1 MLFFLVMR
9 WFVFS
14 WQNFWF
20 SFLALAF
27 EGVPFILLGSLI
39 SGIIGSFVP
48 ARVITGLL
56 AKSRFPTI
64 LVSGL
69 LGVVFPVCDCG
80 TVPIVRRILKK
91 GVPLSCGITYMLAS
105 PIVNLQH
112 FRRVHS
118 RYFCDIPIS
127 CSHGI
132 HDFWANVRS

>member
-1 MLFFLVMR
+1 MR

-48 ARVITGLL
+48 ARAITGLL
-56 AKSRFPTI
+56 PKSRFPAI

-69 LGVVFPVCDCG
+69 LGVIFPVW
-80 TVPIVRRILKK
+80 RRKTACYTEVLVQQKPS
-91 GVPLSCGITYMLAS
+91 GVT
-105 PIVNLQH
+105 
-112 FRRVHS
+112 
-118 RYFCDIPIS
+118 
-127 CSHGI
+127 
-132 HDFWANVRS
+132 

>member
-1 MLFFLVMR
+1 MR
-9 WFVFS
+9 WFAFS

-20 SFLALAF
+20 SFLALVF

-56 AKSRFPTI
+56 PKRRFPAI

-69 LGVVFPVCDCG
+69 LGVIFPVCDCG

-105 PIVNLQH
+105 PIVNPLVIFSTIIAFQGQAP
-112 FRRVHS
+112 F
-118 RYFCDIPIS
+118 
-127 CSHGI
+127 
-132 HDFWANVRS
+132 